1 MGISRI
7 GNITGLDY
15 IAIPVAIA
23 VRPRSRSV
31 RVSQGKGLTL
41 PHAMVSAILESAE
54 VFHGEDL
61 GSRTSWRDA
70 LGFGAECGVEIE
82 QFGRTM
88 LPLTAGTIIPWL
100 AGHDLLTDQASWVPA
115 EIIQTDYSR
124 PRGAGSGYF
133 NSSTNGLA
141 SGNDVAEAV
150 SAALCEL
157 IERDALAIWEAKDL
171 LGRARHRVDLA
182 TVDDE
187 DCRAL
192 LDRFAAANVVVRL
205 WDATSDIEIPV
216 YVCDIRARSGDPSSL
231 DRRFRGCGCHPD
243 PAIAL
248 CRALTEAAQVR
259 LTHIAG
265 IRDDLSPEAYEETLE
280 QRTGAALL
288 DALAQQAPP
297 VGFPNPNGFVSDDV
311 ASDVTYEL
319 ERLRAV
325 GIHHA
330 IAVDLTRPELGIPV
344 VRMVVPGLEGDPT
357 DPAYRPGPRAHRASG
372 LPP

>member
-61 GSRTSWRDA
+61 GSRTSWHDA

-82 QFGRTM
+82 QLGRTP
-88 LPLTAGTIIPWL
+88 LPLTAGTRIPWL
-100 AGHDLLTDQASWVPA
+100 AGHDLLTDRTSWVPA
-115 EIIQTDYSR
+115 EIVQTDYAR
-124 PRGAGSGYF
+124 PRDAGSGYF

-141 SGNDVAEAV
+141 SGNDAAEAI
-150 SAALCEL
+150 SAGLCEL
-157 IERDALAIWEAKDL
+157 IERDALAIWE
-171 LGRARHRVDLA
+171 
-182 TVDDE
+182 
-187 DCRAL
+187 DCRIL
-192 LDRFAAANVVVRL
+192 LNRFAAANVVVGL
-205 WDATSDIEIPV
+205 WDTTSDIGIPV

-231 DRRFRGCGCHPD
+231 NRRFRGCGCHPD
-243 PAIAL
+243 PAVAL
-248 CRALTEAAQVR
+248 CRALTEAAQIR

-288 DALAQQAPP
+288 DALARQAPP
-297 VGFPNPNGFVSDDV
+297 VSYPNPDGLISDDV
-311 ASDVTYEL
+311 ASDVTYAL
-319 ERLRAV
+319 QRLRAV

-330 IAVDLTRPELGIPV
+330 IAIDLTRAELGIPV

-357 DPAYRPGPRAHRASG
+357 DPAYRPGPRARRASG
-372 LPP
+372 LQP